1 MMKNS
6 SAEIALCEFNFF
18 TQTFADKKYFKIPSA
33 QICESHLRKSARIA
47 LCDYDLFHADIR
59 R

>member
-33 QICESHLRKSARIA
+33 QICESHLRKSARIS
-47 LCDYDLFHADIR
+47 LCD
-59 R
+59 